1 MTKPLSIEDVALLCG
16 SNVTTISAMYLRG
29 ELTGWCRVPGGFVS
43 SHEARQLDP
52 VANANAVQAERNAA
66 DHFVAGAIRRGEASD
81 AAARKAEH
89 DANVAAAAPYVKR
102 IEAEQKQLAANA
114 VAAGEVRI
122 A

>member
-1 MTKPLSIEDVALLCG
+1 MSKPISIEDVALLCG
-16 SNVTTISAMYLRG
+16 SNVITISALYMRG

-52 VANANAVQAERNAA
+52 VANANAVQAELHAA
-66 DHFVAGAIRRGEASD
+66 DNFTRDAIKRGEESD
-81 AAARKAEH
+81 AAARKAFAETEK
-89 DANVAAAAPYVKR
+89 AKAAPYVKR
-102 IEAEQKQLAANA
+102 IEAERKQLTANA